1 MSKALFWFRQD
12 LRVNDNPGLYE
23 ACQNHNEL
31 LCIYIIDKPL
41 SELRKKAQIWWLH
54 HSLKKLGQEN
64 IKLII
69 QIGDA
74 QNILLEHC
82 QQHDIHTVYWNRCY
96 EPDSIQRDKSIKEIL
111 KTKGIQVQ
119 SFNASCL
126 LEPWEVVNQQ
136 KSAFKVFTP
145 YWKQCLKQISMRDE
159 LIIQNWPKPIESAS
173 LRLEELELLPT
184 HPNWAD
190 SFCDYWQPG
199 ESGAQK
205 RLHHFLNQ
213 HLHHYKDARNE
224 PALQATSG
232 LSPHLHFGEIGP
244 CQIMRTV
251 MTYQIQ
257 HPEYQ
262 AQIQHFLSELG
273 WREFS
278 YYLLYHFPRLPTDN
292 FRPAF
297 DGFPWH
303 KDDAA
308 LKRWTQGQT
317 GYPIVDAGMRELWT
331 TGTMHNRVRM
341 IVASFLVKDLFID
354 WREGAK
360 WFDETLLDADMASN
374 YASWQWVA
382 GSGADAAPYF
392 RIFNPVLQGEKF
404 DRQGDY
410 VRKWV
415 PEVASLPNKY
425 LHQPWNAP
433 QECMRNVHYPKPMV
447 DHNKAR
453 AQALRYYQAL
463 KNL

>member
-12 LRVNDNPGLYE
+12 LRLHDNPGLYQ
-23 ACQNHNEL
+23 ACQNHDEL
-31 LCIYIIDKPL
+31 LCIYILDTSL
-41 SELRKKAQIWWLH
+41 EDLRAKAQSWWLH
-54 HSLKKLGQEN
+54 HSLKNLGQDK

-69 QIGDA
+69 QVGDA
-74 QNILLEHC
+74 KNIIFNICQNHQI
-82 QQHDIHTVYWNRCY
+82 DAVYWNRCY
-96 EPDSIQRDKSIKEIL
+96 EPHSIERDKHIKETL
-111 KTKGIQVQ
+111 KNQGIITQ

-126 LEPWEVVNQQ
+126 QEPWEVMNQQ
-136 KSAFKVFTP
+136 GSTFKVFTP
-145 YWKQCLKQISMRDE
+145 YWKQCIKQMPIHEE
-159 LIIQNWPKPIESAS
+159 LIIEKWPKPIKSPS
-173 LRLEELELLPT
+173 MDLDELQLLPT
-184 HPNWAD
+184 NPNWAL
-190 SFCDYWQPG
+190 SFSQYWEPG
-199 ESGAQK
+199 EKGAQE
-205 RLHHFLNQ
+205 RLVRFINQ

-224 PALQATSG
+224 PSLNATSG

-244 CQIMRTV
+244 KQIMRLI
-251 MTYQIQ
+251 MNYQCQ
-257 HPEYQ
+257 HPEHE
-262 AQIQHFLSELG
+262 AQTQHFLSELG

-278 YYLLYHFPRLPTDN
+278 YYLLYHFPRLTTDN

-303 KDDAA
+303 QDDMAF
-308 LKRWTQGQT
+308 KRWTKGQT
-317 GYPIVDAGMRELWT
+317 GYPIVDAGMRELWI

-360 WFDETLLDADMASN
+360 WFDKTLLDADMASN

-404 DRQGDY
+404 DGQGDY

-415 PEVASLPNKY
+415 PEIAELPNKY
-425 LHQPWNAP
+425 VHQPWNAP
-433 QECMRNVHYPKPMV
+433 QEILKTINYPKPMV
-447 DHNKAR
+447 DHNQAR
-453 AQALRYYQAL
+453 GQALRYYQAL

>member
-12 LRVNDNPGLYE
+12 LRLSDNPGLYQ
-23 ACQNHNEL
+23 ACKDHDEL
-31 LCIYIIDKPL
+31 LCIYIIDTPIN
-41 SELRKKAQIWWLH
+41 ELRKKAQSWWLY
-54 HSLKKLGQEN
+54 HSLKNLGQDK

-69 QIGDA
+69 QVGDA
-74 QNILLEHC
+74 QDVLLNNC
-82 QQHDIHTVYWNRCY
+82 LQYQIDTVYWNRCY
-96 EPDSIQRDKSIKEIL
+96 EPQAIQRDISIKANL
-111 KTKGIQVQ
+111 KTHGVNVQ

-136 KSAFKVFTP
+136 GSSFKVFTP
-145 YWKQCLKQISMRDE
+145 YWKQCLKQMPMHDE
-159 LIIQNWPKPIESAS
+159 LIIENWPKPIECSS
-173 LRLEELELLPT
+173 LSLEELELLPT
-184 HPNWAD
+184 QPNWAAT
-190 SFCDYWQPG
+190 FHEYWQPG
-199 ESGAQK
+199 EKSAQA
-205 RLHHFLNQ
+205 RLQHFLEE

-244 CQIMRTV
+244 WQIMRTV
-251 MTYQIQ
+251 MAYQLQ

-262 AQIQHFLSELG
+262 AQTQHFLSELG

-278 YYLLYHFPRLPTDN
+278 YYLLYHFPRLTTDN

-303 KDDAA
+303 QDDVA

-317 GYPIVDAGMRELWT
+317 GYPIVDAGMRELWK
-331 TGTMHNRVRM
+331 TGSMHNRVRM
-341 IVASFLVKDLFID
+341 IVASFLIKDLFID

-360 WFDETLLDADMASN
+360 WFDKTLLDADIASN

-392 RIFNPVLQGEKF
+392 RIFNPILQGEKF
-404 DRQGDY
+404 DAQGNY

-425 LHQPWNAP
+425 IHQPWNAP
-433 QECMRNVHYPKPMV
+433 QELIRTIDYPKPMV

-453 AQALRYYQAL
+453 TQALQYYQAL
-463 KNL
+463 KDL